1 MEIYM
6 ELIDFIK
13 SGLVVLVP
21 ALYFIGVMLKAS
33 PVSDWFIPFL
43 LGGIGIGL
51 SLLWHIGLY
60 GFSPSI
66 LFDSI
71 VQGVLCAA
79 GSVYIKNLSVQ
90 YQKRNNIDS
99 Q

>member
-1 MEIYM
+1 M
-6 ELIDFIK
+6 ELTEFIR
-13 SGLVVLVP
+13 SGLIVLVP
-21 ALYFIGVMLKAS
+21 ALYFIGVMLKDS
-33 PVSDWFIPFL
+33 PVSDWLIPFF

-51 SLLWHIGLY
+51 SLLWHIGFF
-60 GFSPSI
+60 GFSLET

-79 GSVYIKNLSVQ
+79 GSVYIKNLSLQ
-90 YQKRNNIDS
+90 YSKRNDSDS